1 MLMDKVDKK
10 IVAQLQADGRTSL
23 EDLAKITGFTSMGAK
38 KRLEKLIEK
47 GIIKISALINPSEL
61 GLQPAIV
68 MLEMESAEAMQNVL
82 DRFEEC
88 PRLVQIFKT
97 IGGFNLIALVVAE
110 TRETLES
117 ISMEKCS
124 LRCSK
129 GIRRSEFYPVSA
141 TYFSPFLQIREKL
154 AHQEKK
160 VSPCNVECDPCNRF
174 ETQKCVGC
182 PTTSNYKGS
191 L

>member
-1 MLMDKVDKK
+1 MDEVDKK

-23 EDLAKITGFTSMGAK
+23 EDLSKLTGFTSMGIK

-47 GIIKISALINPSEL
+47 GVIKISALINPNVL
-61 GLQPAIV
+61 GLHLAIV
-68 MLEMESAEAMQNVL
+68 MMEMESAEAMQNVL

-88 PRLVQIFKT
+88 PRIVQIFKT
-97 IGGFNLIALVVAE
+97 IGGYNLMALVVAE

-141 TYFSPFLQIREKL
+141 TYFSPFLQIRENL
-154 AHQEKK
+154 ANKEKK
-160 VSPCNVECDPCNRF
+160 VSPCNIECNPCTRY
-174 ETQKCVGC
+174 ETKKCVGC
-182 PTTSNYKGS
+182 PTTENYIGT